1 MNKLRN
7 KMVAAVLLA
16 VMAIM
21 PAAVQAEDG
30 ARAPGNS
37 QRTEQREN
45 LERETEY
52 NDVFRKDDAE
62 ETAEDWLPDIVE
74 EREREEHGY
83 IGRVKDEERNLNE
96 LVFRNADGSSTM
108 RVYSH
113 PVKYIAQDGSIKDIS
128 LLLEEQADGFRPKGH
143 AVRTSFAHRLS
154 AGIGLEYEDI
164 SITLI
169 PEGDGTGEL
178 SSDGRKVGYEINS
191 KTRIE
196 YELTYAGYKEDIVV
210 KEYTGQTEYRFLLRT
225 ELDICADEYGQ
236 YRLLDGSGRV
246 RARIGE
252 ILIVTADERNNSW
265 GELKCEQTMPG
276 EYLLKV
282 ILDEEYLRNAKTA
295 YPIRIDPTIEINYD
309 SSGAGAIEDVT
320 INQGRTYAGDSGSIS
335 VGRNADGKLSRA
347 LMRFP
352 GLSLT
357 GIAAQSI
364 TAASVEIRD
373 LMCQDDE
380 DFTIDCHIYSISAPI
395 WSEAGSTSWSGVG
408 NAYLGAKLDSHLV
421 SYGKG
426 NAGAH
431 RYSFNIITAARAWA
445 YGTQLASRGLV
456 FKASDSFE
464 GQTGSGIK
472 TWHKTFAS
480 YNRSSNRPS
489 LSITYTSPIS
499 LNYSRL
505 YIPEGVKRTIT
516 AVTYPSGASVTWSSS
531 NTTVATVSSAG
542 VVTAGKAGTS
552 PTTITARITVNGTV
566 YTASCTVYTV
576 MKDGV
581 YYIQNENS
589 GYYLHVEDGKTK
601 LYTDVQ
607 QYSKY
612 AENVSEL
619 YKIRQLWKVKHLG
632 NGKYSIR
639 PMHKLTMGLAFDA
652 TNNNVSLYYCNT
664 ADTISQVT
672 NYAHWTIDYSPSGYI
687 LRRDGYQKYTMKIK
701 DSSTAIGATVV
712 VGQDDNNKNCRWNL
726 QRLDSPPAGVV
737 FYNTANDAI
746 IHNIPIKYTA
756 IEESRRCES
765 MDILAVVYSEESILQ
780 NVEWISSNSSIATV
794 NTKGEITGISEGSAT
809 ITARRY
815 LNGSYKSASYTVK
828 VTGISNG
835 VYYIQNRASGRYAD
849 IKEQAMSQGT
859 VIHQWDFHGYGT
871 QQWVINHMG
880 DGYYSISSGCS
891 LTPYYLGVSGDST
904 ANDAAVVLRSGN
916 ITDGMKWKVE
926 KTTQGAFRITPKT
939 GEGNNRVLAVG
950 VYAFNIN
957 GIAIQQRDYI
967 ADDNYKDEWF
977 ITGKKTFA
985 SIVNNYFDNG
995 YPVYYNE
1002 SNSESINAIK
1012 GYIKS
1017 VADRYEKLFGLRV
1030 AHGDAVYYRSLA
1042 DICKGTV
1049 TSSNIDK
1056 LCNHSGDKHTDRHNV
1071 VFDLHT
1077 NLVSNST
1084 TTNVFWTCH
1093 KIASVSAGGST
1104 QYNRSCAYANT
1115 VAMLTRS
1122 RRDESDYI
1130 KAALMH
1136 ELNHQYGA
1144 PDHYHELRVENDTS
1158 TCIHK
1163 DNCSVCG
1170 DLKRSK
1176 TCIMDQVYDND
1187 IQYGDL
1193 VCYGCR
1199 GDIMRHLAEHHQ

>member
-445 YGTQLASRGLV
+445 YGT
-456 FKASDSFE
+456 
-464 GQTGSGIK
+464 
-472 TWHKTFAS
+472 
-480 YNRSSNRPS
+480 
-489 LSITYTSPIS
+489 
-499 LNYSRL
+499 
-505 YIPEGVKRTIT
+505 
-516 AVTYPSGASVTWSSS
+516 
-531 NTTVATVSSAG
+531 
-542 VVTAGKAGTS
+542 
-552 PTTITARITVNGTV
+552 
-566 YTASCTVYTV
+566 
-576 MKDGV
+576 
-581 YYIQNENS
+581 
-589 GYYLHVEDGKTK
+589 
-601 LYTDVQ
+601 
-607 QYSKY
+607 
-612 AENVSEL
+612 
-619 YKIRQLWKVKHLG
+619 
-632 NGKYSIR
+632 
-639 PMHKLTMGLAFDA
+639 
-652 TNNNVSLYYCNT
+652 
-664 ADTISQVT
+664 
-672 NYAHWTIDYSPSGYI
+672 
-687 LRRDGYQKYTMKIK
+687 
-701 DSSTAIGATVV
+701 
-712 VGQDDNNKNCRWNL
+712 
-726 QRLDSPPAGVV
+726 
-737 FYNTANDAI
+737 
-746 IHNIPIKYTA
+746 
-756 IEESRRCES
+756 
-765 MDILAVVYSEESILQ
+765 
-780 NVEWISSNSSIATV
+780 
-794 NTKGEITGISEGSAT
+794 
-809 ITARRY
+809 
-815 LNGSYKSASYTVK
+815 
-828 VTGISNG
+828 
-835 VYYIQNRASGRYAD
+835 
-849 IKEQAMSQGT
+849 
-859 VIHQWDFHGYGT
+859 
-871 QQWVINHMG
+871 
-880 DGYYSISSGCS
+880 
-891 LTPYYLGVSGDST
+891 
-904 ANDAAVVLRSGN
+904 
-916 ITDGMKWKVE
+916 
-926 KTTQGAFRITPKT
+926 
-939 GEGNNRVLAVG
+939 
-950 VYAFNIN
+950 
-957 GIAIQQRDYI
+957 
-967 ADDNYKDEWF
+967 
-977 ITGKKTFA
+977 
-985 SIVNNYFDNG
+985 
-995 YPVYYNE
+995 
-1002 SNSESINAIK
+1002 
-1012 GYIKS
+1012 
-1017 VADRYEKLFGLRV
+1017 
-1030 AHGDAVYYRSLA
+1030 
-1042 DICKGTV
+1042 
-1049 TSSNIDK
+1049 
-1056 LCNHSGDKHTDRHNV
+1056 
-1071 VFDLHT
+1071 
-1077 NLVSNST
+1077 
-1084 TTNVFWTCH
+1084 
-1093 KIASVSAGGST
+1093 
-1104 QYNRSCAYANT
+1104 
-1115 VAMLTRS
+1115 
-1122 RRDESDYI
+1122 
-1130 KAALMH
+1130 
-1136 ELNHQYGA
+1136 
-1144 PDHYHELRVENDTS
+1144 
-1158 TCIHK
+1158 
-1163 DNCSVCG
+1163 
-1170 DLKRSK
+1170 
-1176 TCIMDQVYDND
+1176 
-1187 IQYGDL
+1187 
-1193 VCYGCR
+1193 
-1199 GDIMRHLAEHHQ
+1199 